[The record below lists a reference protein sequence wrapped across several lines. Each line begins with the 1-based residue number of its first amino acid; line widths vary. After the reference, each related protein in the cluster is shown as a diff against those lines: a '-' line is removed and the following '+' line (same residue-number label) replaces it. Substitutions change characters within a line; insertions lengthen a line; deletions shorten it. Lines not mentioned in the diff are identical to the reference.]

1 MENSRNLDLEKQIL
15 PEVIPAL
22 IQYIPSK
29 EVDGFDGIQLNK
41 ILNNQL
47 QPSYSQPF
55 SSSAMV
61 WYTYYDMLLNHFS
74 LILQKFLGGF
84 VLISFCR
91 DLMVKA

>member
-1 MENSRNLDLEKQIL
+1 
-15 PEVIPAL
+15 
-22 IQYIPSK
+22 
-29 EVDGFDGIQLNK
+29 
-41 ILNNQL
+41 LNNQL

>member
-1 MENSRNLDLEKQIL
+1 LIFVEFYYPFRVTFYDGKQQKSRFREADFARSTSCAHPIH
-15 PEVIPAL
+15 
-22 IQYIPSK
+22 SK

-61 WYTYYDMLLNHFS
+61 
-74 LILQKFLGGF
+74 
-84 VLISFCR
+84 
-91 DLMVKA
+91 